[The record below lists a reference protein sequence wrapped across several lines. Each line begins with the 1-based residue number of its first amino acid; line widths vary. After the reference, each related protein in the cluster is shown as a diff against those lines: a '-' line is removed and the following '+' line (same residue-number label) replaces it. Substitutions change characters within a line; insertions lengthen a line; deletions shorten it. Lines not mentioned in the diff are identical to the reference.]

1 MNALL
6 SHYIETR
13 PMYCHV
19 LELATSDEL
28 KSVLDNAWEAYIGEG
43 WDEKTTFEFL
53 RTLEVI
59 YYTDGEENEA
69 EEEELYNLSIG
80 EYLME
85 NHVTF

>member
-6 SHYIETR
+6 AHYLNTR
-13 PMYCHV
+13 PVYCHV
-19 LELATSDEL
+19 LELATEDEL
-28 KSVLDNAWEAYIGEG
+28 KSVLDNAWEAYLGEG
-43 WDEKTTFEFL
+43 WDETTVFEFL
-53 RTLEVI
+53 RTLDVI

-69 EEEELYNLSIG
+69 EEEELYSVSIG